1 MGRPLAV
8 NERNGFAVKLLHKL
22 MKLAMLL
29 MLLGILF
36 YLGVVAMVVYR
47 TKNVPPAGEYDAII
61 VLGAQV
67 KPDGTPSIQLQWRID
82 AAAQAWKD
90 RNCLVV
96 VCGAQGSN
104 EPAPEAHVMREE
116 LIKQGVE
123 EGSILMDDQ
132 SFNTRQNIANAIKL
146 MEGRGVEHVLIVTS
160 DYHLPRAMAL
170 AEDAGLTASGL
181 GSPTKQG
188 LRFWLKNYGREGL
201 AWIKYWMQ
209 KYLHLPLE

>member
-1 MGRPLAV
+1 MKIFHR
-8 NERNGFAVKLLHKL
+8 L

-36 YLGVVAMVVYR
+36 YLGVVAMVCYR
-47 TKNVPPAGEYDAII
+47 EKHIPPVGEYDAII

-67 KPDGTPSIQLQWRID
+67 KPDGTPSLQLQWRID

-116 LIKQGVE
+116 LIKQGVDAD
-123 EGSILMDDQ
+123 SILMDDQ
-132 SFNTRQNIANAIKL
+132 SFNTRQNIANAVKL
-146 MEGRGVEHVLIVTS
+146 MEGREVSHVLVVTS
-160 DYHLPRAMAL
+160 DYHLPRAMAI
-170 AEDAGLTASGL
+170 AEDAGLDASGL
-181 GSPTKQG
+181 GSPTKLG
-188 LRFWLKNYGREGL
+188 LRFWVKNHGREGL

>member
-1 MGRPLAV
+1 MVSGL
-8 NERNGFAVKLLHKL
+8 NERNRNTMKHIHRL

-29 MLLGILF
+29 VLLGILF

-47 TKNVPPAGEYDAII
+47 TNNVPAAGEYDAII

-67 KPDGTPSIQLQWRID
+67 KPDGEPSIQLQWRLD
-82 AAAQAWKD
+82 AAYKAWQE

-96 VCGAQGSN
+96 VCGAQGAN
-104 EPAPEAHVMREE
+104 EPATEASVMKAE
-116 LIKQGVE
+116 LVRQGVPE
-123 EGSILMDDQ
+123 ESILMDDK
-132 SFNTRQNIANAIKL
+132 SFNTRQNINNAISL
-146 MEGRGVEHVLIVTS
+146 MEGRGVDRVLIVTS
-160 DYHLPRAMAL
+160 DYHLPRSMAL
-170 AEDAGLTASGL
+170 AEDAGLEASGV

-188 LRFWLKNYGREGL
+188 LRFWVKNYGREGL